1 MPLVPE
7 EVRRHLQAYDE
18 ALSYVANKKGK
29 KELAELDR
37 LVSLHAILMHRD
49 AHMHVAYCLE
59 CTPGAMAG
67 LTSTSA
73 FQGSVKFKEGGIELN
88 WAF

>member
-37 LVSLHAILMHRD
+37 FVSLHAILMHRD
-49 AHMHVAYCLE
+49 AHMHVPYC
-59 CTPGAMAG
+59 
-67 LTSTSA
+67 
-73 FQGSVKFKEGGIELN
+73 
-88 WAF
+88 